1 MTFDEA
7 AAHIGN
13 PVLARTAPGRCDDAE
28 IVKVDEQRRMVG
40 LRVRY
45 KVLQRGWR
53 PGIQWW
59 HPAHLTV
66 PAWWLERQETTA

>member
-7 AAHIGN
+7 AAHIGK
-13 PVLARTAPGRCDDAE
+13 PVLIRTAPGRTTDAE

-45 KVLQRGWR
+45 KVLQQGWR
-53 PGIQWW
+53 PGVQWW
-59 HPAHLTV
+59 APCHLSM
-66 PAWWLERQETTA
+66 PAWWIRRQETA

>member
-7 AAHIGN
+7 EQHIGH
-13 PVLARTAPGRCDDAE
+13 PVLIRTAPGRCDDAE
-28 IVKVDEQRRMVG
+28 IVRVDRGRRMVG

-53 PGIQWW
+53 PGIAWW
-59 HPAHLTV
+59 APEHLSV
-66 PAWWLERQETTA
+66 PAWWLERQEAS

>member
-7 AAHIGN
+7 AAHLN
-13 PVLARTAPGRCDDAE
+13 LPVRLRTAPGRAVDAQ
-28 IVKVDEQRRMVG
+28 IVAVNRERRMVG

-45 KVLQRGWR
+45 VVLARGWR

-59 HPAHLTV
+59 HPCHLDL
-66 PAWWLERQETTA
+66 PRWWLDRQEAS